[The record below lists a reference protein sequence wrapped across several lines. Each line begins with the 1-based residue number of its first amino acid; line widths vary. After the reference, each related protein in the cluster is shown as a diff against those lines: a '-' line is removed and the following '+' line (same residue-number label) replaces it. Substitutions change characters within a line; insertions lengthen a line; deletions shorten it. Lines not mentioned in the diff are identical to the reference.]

1 MAGGGQSRPRP
12 CPQQAGRGSGQPQGA
27 AGPRAELWHPFTSS
41 YGFSKPLTIFLIKTI
56 KVFIR
61 FVYCSIRNAEKRFAI
76 ITYFFFF
83 PTVKGFIIL
92 SLPESTF

>member
-1 MAGGGQSRPRP
+1 MVAGGGQSRPRP

-41 YGFSKPLTIFLIKTI
+41 YGFSKPVTIFLIKTI

-61 FVYCSIRNAEKRFAI
+61 FVYCSIRNVEKRFAI
-76 ITYFFFF
+76 ITYFFF
-83 PTVKGFIIL
+83 
-92 SLPESTF
+92 SLL